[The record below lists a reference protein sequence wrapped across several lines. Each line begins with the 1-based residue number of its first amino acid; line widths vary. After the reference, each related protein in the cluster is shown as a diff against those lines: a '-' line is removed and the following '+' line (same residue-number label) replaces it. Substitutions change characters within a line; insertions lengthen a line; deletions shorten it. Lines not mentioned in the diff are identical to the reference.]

1 LVFEEGEEIISVH
14 NHSLWIMFARQL
26 VNSNEYPRILIYI
39 NSRIIHSQFSL
50 RKDLINH
57 KDINLISF
65 FNSSI
70 IYFTINIYSDNQQ
83 AALKY
88 LKDTEINL
96 NNALIMTGDL
106 NIRNNNWDLAYL
118 HHSIYTNTLREI
130 TNSFSLELSISITQ
144 VPTRYAVNST
154 DSNLVIN
161 LMFLQMNSVKFDTHT
176 ILLDLQKSFQPHSFI
191 GY

>member
-1 LVFEEGEEIISVH
+1 
-14 NHSLWIMFARQL
+14 MFARQL